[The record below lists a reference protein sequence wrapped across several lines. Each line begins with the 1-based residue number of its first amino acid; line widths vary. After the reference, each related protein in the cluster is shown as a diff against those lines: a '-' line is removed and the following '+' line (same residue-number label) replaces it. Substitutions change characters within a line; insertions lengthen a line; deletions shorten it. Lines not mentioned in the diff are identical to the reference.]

1 MQHVKWIAAGFVAG
15 LVVAGGAFLLLR
27 DDASRESEQ
36 ARVAELKAQVDRLE
50 SAVTKLSELASRPPS
65 AGMPLAGAG
74 GAAPSKAPAQPKEAD
89 PDQARAI
96 ADANALVDLGIQSG
110 HWTREQQDDLGAAIT
125 DLDVNEQG
133 RILAR
138 VSKAIN
144 DGQLKF
150 DPRH

>member
-1 MQHVKWIAAGFVAG
+1 MQQVKWIAAGFVAG
-15 LVVAGGAFLLLR
+15 LVVAGGAVLLLR
-27 DDASRESEQ
+27 DDASREPEQ
-36 ARVAELKAQVDRLE
+36 ARIGELKAQVDRLE
-50 SAVTKLSELASRPPS
+50 SAVKKLSELASRPPP
-65 AGMPLAGAG
+65 AGAPLAGAG
-74 GAAPSKAPAQPKEAD
+74 GAAPSKPPAQSKEKD

-110 HWTREQQDDLGAAIT
+110 HWTREQQEDLAAAIT

-133 RILAR
+133 RVLAR

-150 DPRH
+150 DPRQ

>member
-15 LVVAGGAFLLLR
+15 LVVAGGTFLLLR
-27 DDASRESEQ
+27 DGASREPEQ
-36 ARVAELKAQVDRLE
+36 ARVSELKAQVDRLE
-50 SAVTKLSELASRPPS
+50 SAVTKLSELASRPPP
-65 AGMPLAGAG
+65 AGAPLAAG
-74 GAAPSKAPAQPKEAD
+74 GAAPSKPPAQSKEND

-110 HWTREQQDDLGAAIT
+110 HWTREQQEDLAAAIT

-133 RILAR
+133 RVLAR

-150 DPRH
+150 DPRQ